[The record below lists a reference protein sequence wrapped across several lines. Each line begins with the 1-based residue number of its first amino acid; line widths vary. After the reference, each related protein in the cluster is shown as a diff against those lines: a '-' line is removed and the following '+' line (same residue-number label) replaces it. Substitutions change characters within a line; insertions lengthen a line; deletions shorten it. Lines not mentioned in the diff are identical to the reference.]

1 MDIRVLN
8 TPLPE
13 DLLKLK
19 WNGQFELMNQIID
32 QRLQKDLPSMLKER
46 LKLEK
51 EIIARMPLDFIYTKQ
66 QALDILRER
75 ISDFKDEEF
84 DALFADSAFEF
95 IFKEGQMYLKN
106 NFFENLIKTRL
117 NYAQRY
123 VDHTEDAGARSLDE

>member
-46 LKLEK
+46 LESLDFKVSEPRQIGPTIGAHVGPEAFGIIYLEK
-51 EIIARMPLDFIYTKQ
+51 
-66 QALDILRER
+66 
-75 ISDFKDEEF
+75 
-84 DALFADSAFEF
+84 
-95 IFKEGQMYLKN
+95 
-106 NFFENLIKTRL
+106 
-117 NYAQRY
+117 
-123 VDHTEDAGARSLDE
+123 

>member
-95 IFKEGQMYLKN
+95 IFKEGQK
-106 NFFENLIKTRL
+106 K
-117 NYAQRY
+117 
-123 VDHTEDAGARSLDE
+123 